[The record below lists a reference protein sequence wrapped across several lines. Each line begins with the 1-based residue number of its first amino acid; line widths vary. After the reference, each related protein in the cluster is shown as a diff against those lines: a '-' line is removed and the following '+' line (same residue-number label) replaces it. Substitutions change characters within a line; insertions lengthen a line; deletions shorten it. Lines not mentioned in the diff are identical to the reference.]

1 MSVQLDMV
9 LLWTTFLL
17 GLRHSLDV
25 DHLAAITD
33 ISAAQTTRRGAILGS
48 LGYALGHVGIVFVLG
63 GLALWLGFS
72 LPESFASVMEKLVGV
87 TLIVLAI
94 AVFYSAI
101 KLRDEGKII
110 SRWRLLFDFARKI
123 RLRFRKNKESV
134 DGQDKN
140 LDDLGFFGCT
150 LIGVLHGIGVESPTQ
165 LLALGSAAAIG
176 SFSVGFTLISVF
188 SVGMVLSNMAIAWVS
203 IYGFQNARR
212 RKTIFFCLSLVSAI
226 LSAAIG
232 IKLLLA

>member
-1 MSVQLDMV
+1 MNVQLDAV

-17 GLRHSLDV
+17 GLRHSFDV

-33 ISAAQTTRRGAILGS
+33 ISAAQTTRRGAIWGS
-48 LGYALGHVGIVFVLG
+48 LGYALGHVGIVFLLG

-72 LPESFASVMEKLVGV
+72 LPESFSHIFEKLVGV
-87 TLIVLAI
+87 TLILLGV
-94 AVFYSAI
+94 AVFYSAV

-110 SRWRLLFDFARKI
+110 SRWRLLFGWARNI
-123 RLRFRKNKESV
+123 RARFRKNKPV
-134 DGQDKN
+134 ADDKSD

-188 SVGMVLSNMAIAWVS
+188 SIGMVLSNMAIAWVS
-203 IYGFQNARR
+203 IFGFQNARR
-212 RKTIFFCLSLVSAI
+212 RKVIFFWLSLVSAI
-226 LSAAIG
+226 LSTALG

>member
-1 MSVQLDMV
+1 MDVQLDSV
-9 LLWTTFLL
+9 LLWATFLL

-33 ISAAQTTRRGAILGS
+33 ISAAQTTRRGAILGG

-72 LPESFASVMEKLVGV
+72 LPTSLATVMEKLVGV
-87 TLIVLAI
+87 TLLVLAV
-94 AVFYSAI
+94 AVLYSAI

-110 SRWRLLFDFARKI
+110 SRWRLLFGFARKI
-123 RLRFRKNKESV
+123 RARFSRNKVTKE
-134 DGQDKN
+134 N
-140 LDDLGFFGCT
+140 ELDDLGFFGCC

-176 SFSVGFTLISVF
+176 NLAVGMTLISVF
-188 SVGMVLSNMAIAWVS
+188 SIGMVLSNMGIACVS
-203 IYGFQNARR
+203 IFGFQNARR
-212 RKTIFFCLSLVSAI
+212 RKTIFFVLSLISAI